1 MRNTEQM
8 TDVAMAAFREPSVQK
23 RRKLD
28 VFWLAAP
35 GILFLVAL
43 FLIPTLQMLS
53 ASLFDKSGALSASAF
68 EKLFTTTVYFRVMAT
83 TFTVAV
89 EVTVLCLLVGY
100 PLAYWLAGRTPRVQ
114 RIALLFVLIPF
125 WTSPLVLNFSWLVL
139 LGRSGLVA
147 KIAAAFGWSDVDF
160 LFNRPMVIFA
170 MVHTM
175 LPLTIVTLLP
185 IMNKVDQRLTM
196 AARTLGASAAEAFW
210 QVYLPLSMRGVATAG
225 LLTFISALG
234 FFITPALVGG
244 RQDTMITQLIIQQ
257 INRAQN
263 WQLGSALAVVL
274 VAGSL
279 LAIFLYDRLFGLSAI
294 SGSEAAGHADSR
306 TRLFGI
312 AAARRLGAIFRTVGN
327 VYNGAIRGVP
337 GRGLLSAYCV
347 CVIAILLFP
356 IVAVIPMSFTDSN
369 FLSFPPPGWSLRWF
383 SDYAGSTL
391 WVSAT
396 VRSLAIGV
404 STAVLTLVIS
414 AFAAFAIARS
424 TSRFAGLAF
433 LLFVMPM
440 VVPPIVIAIALFY
453 LFAKLQ
459 LVATD
464 LSIVVGHSI
473 IAMPMVFVVL
483 LATFKAHDWRL
494 DQVAA
499 TLGAPPLQILMRITL
514 PLVKGGLA
522 VGFITGFL
530 QSFQELTVAMFLGG
544 GIKMTLPLQM
554 WNSILLQ
561 VTPTL
566 AAASVVV
573 LIIVVLMFALIE
585 ILQPRRA
592 R

>member
-1 MRNTEQM
+1 M
-8 TDVAMAAFREPSVQK
+8 TDVAMVAFREPSVQK

-100 PLAYWLAGRTPRVQ
+100 PLAYWLAGHTPRVQ

-185 IMNKVDQRLTM
+185 IMNKVDRRLTM

-294 SGSEAAGHADSR
+294 SGAEAAGHADSR
-306 TRLFGI
+306 TRLFSESRRPGSLAQSSAQSGMSTMARSGECRDARSCRPI
-312 AAARRLGAIFRTVGN
+312 AFASSQSSCFRSSPSFRCLSQTATSCAFRRRAGACAGSRITQARRSGCPR
-327 VYNGAIRGVP
+327 P
-337 GRGLLSAYCV
+337 S
-347 CVIAILLFP
+347 
-356 IVAVIPMSFTDSN
+356 
-369 FLSFPPPGWSLRWF
+369 
-383 SDYAGSTL
+383 
-391 WVSAT
+391 
-396 VRSLAIGV
+396 
-404 STAVLTLVIS
+404 
-414 AFAAFAIARS
+414 ARS
-424 TSRFAGLAF
+424 RSA
-433 LLFVMPM
+433 
-440 VVPPIVIAIALFY
+440 
-453 LFAKLQ
+453 
-459 LVATD
+459 
-464 LSIVVGHSI
+464 S
-473 IAMPMVFVVL
+473 
-483 LATFKAHDWRL
+483 
-494 DQVAA
+494 
-499 TLGAPPLQILMRITL
+499 APRC
-514 PLVKGGLA
+514 
-522 VGFITGFL
+522 
-530 QSFQELTVAMFLGG
+530 
-544 GIKMTLPLQM
+544 
-554 WNSILLQ
+554 
-561 VTPTL
+561 
-566 AAASVVV
+566 
-573 LIIVVLMFALIE
+573 
-585 ILQPRRA
+585 
-592 R
+592 

>member
-1 MRNTEQM
+1 MTEI
-8 TDVAMAAFREPSVQK
+8 AMAAYRQPSAPK

-53 ASLFDKSGALSASAF
+53 VSLVDKSGAFSVSAF
-68 EKLFTTTVYFRVMAT
+68 AKLFTSTVYFRVMAT
-83 TFTVAV
+83 TFAIAV
-89 EVTVLCLLVGY
+89 EVTALCLLIGY
-100 PLAYWLAGRTPRVQ
+100 PLAYWLVGHASRFQ
-114 RIALLFVLIPF
+114 RIALMFVLIPF

-139 LGRSGLVA
+139 LGHAGLVA
-147 KIAAAFGWSDVDF
+147 KVATALGYGDVEF
-160 LFNRPMVIFA
+160 LFNRGMVIFA

-196 AARTLGASAAEAFW
+196 AAKTLGASAAEAFW
-210 QVYLPLSMRGVATAG
+210 QIYLPLSMRGVATAG

-244 RQDTMITQLIIQQ
+244 RQDTMITQIIIQQ
-257 INRAQN
+257 INRLQN

-279 LAIFLYDRLFGLSAI
+279 LAIFVYDRLFGLSAI
-294 SGSEAAGHADSR
+294 SGAEAVGRAESR
-306 TRLFGI
+306 SRLLGV
-312 AAARRLGAIFRTVGN
+312 AAARRLGAVFRIVENAYGRS
-327 VYNGAIRGVP
+327 VRGIP
-337 GRGLLSAYCV
+337 GRRLLSAYCWL
-347 CVIAILLFP
+347 VIAILLFP
-356 IVAVIPMSFTDSN
+356 IVAFIPMAFTNSN

-383 SDYAGSTL
+383 ADYAGSTL
-391 WVSAT
+391 WLSAT
-396 VRSLAIGV
+396 IRSLAIGV
-404 STAVLTLVIS
+404 GSAFLTLVIS
-414 AFAAFAIARS
+414 ALAAFALARS
-424 TSRFAGLAF
+424 TSRLAGLAF

-499 TLGAPPLQILMRITL
+499 TLGAPRLQILLRITL

-544 GIKMTLPLQM
+544 GLKMTLPLQM

-573 LIIVVLMFALIE
+573 LVVVLLMFVSLE
-585 ILQPRRA
+585 VLQPRRA

>member
-1 MRNTEQM
+1 M

-35 GILFLVAL
+35 GMLFLVAL

-274 VAGSL
+274 VAGTRAPVGL
-279 LAIFLYDRLFGLSAI
+279 LRLRHRNPPVSDRRCHSDVFHSQQLPELSAA
-294 SGSEAAGHADSR
+294 GLEPALVLGLRGLDALGVRDRPLARDRRQHRGVDAGH
-306 TRLFGI
+306 LGL
-312 AAARRLGAIFRTVGN
+312 RRLRDRALDEPLRRPRLPV
-327 VYNGAIRGVP
+327 VRHAD
-337 GRGLLSAYCV
+337 GRSADRHRHRALLS
-347 CVIAILLFP
+347 
-356 IVAVIPMSFTDSN
+356 
-369 FLSFPPPGWSLRWF
+369 LRE
-383 SDYAGSTL
+383 T
-391 WVSAT
+391 AT
-396 VRSLAIGV
+396 RG
-404 STAVLTLVIS
+404 
-414 AFAAFAIARS
+414 
-424 TSRFAGLAF
+424 
-433 LLFVMPM
+433 
-440 VVPPIVIAIALFY
+440 
-453 LFAKLQ
+453 
-459 LVATD
+459 D
-464 LSIVVGHSI
+464 
-473 IAMPMVFVVL
+473 
-483 LATFKAHDWRL
+483 
-494 DQVAA
+494 
-499 TLGAPPLQILMRITL
+499 
-514 PLVKGGLA
+514 
-522 VGFITGFL
+522 
-530 QSFQELTVAMFLGG
+530 
-544 GIKMTLPLQM
+544 
-554 WNSILLQ
+554 
-561 VTPTL
+561 
-566 AAASVVV
+566 
-573 LIIVVLMFALIE
+573 
-585 ILQPRRA
+585 
-592 R
+592 